1 MDRHDLSPA
10 VTAENVAELHHE
22 DLKIQHLYNCRGLTY
37 WYDEKKGTAFCLV
50 EAPDVKSIQEMHA
63 KAHGDVP
70 NQIIEVEANIV
81 ESFLGRIED
90 PEKSQNTELNIIN
103 DPAFRT
109 IMVITEEPFSFL
121 ETKTNDPHHY
131 SKGLLK
137 IANQYK
143 GRLVKQRSGYFLL
156 SFVSVTDAVHC
167 ALEIQKLFLNARNN
181 KRKSPGGIHIG
192 ISAGVP
198 VSANKGF
205 FEDIIQ
211 MAEHLSAIVQGQI
224 AISAEVKDLYE
235 SENLNI
241 SINKKQIRSLSLT
254 DEAFLNLLMNF
265 IDQEWS
271 NPALNA
277 DSFSKQLGYSKSQ
290 LYRKMIFITGQSP
303 NTFIR
308 HYRLRRALPLLTKST
323 ENISGIA
330 YETGFNSPA
339 YFSKCFQQMYG
350 MLPSEYLKSHC

>member
-10 VTAENVAELHHE
+10 VTAENVAELHHK

-37 WYDEKKGTAFCLV
+37 WFDQKKGTAFCLV
-50 EAPDVKSIQEMHA
+50 EAPDIKSLQKMHA

-70 NQIIEVEANIV
+70 NQIIEVEAAIV

-90 PEKSQNTELNIIN
+90 PEKAQNTELISIH

-109 IMVITEEPFSFL
+109 IMVITENTFSFPDI
-121 ETKTNDPHHY
+121 KNDPDNDY
-131 SKGLLK
+131 SKKVLK
-137 IANQYK
+137 ITNQYK
-143 GRLVKQRSGYFLL
+143 GRLVKQRAGYFLL
-156 SFVSVTDAVHC
+156 SFVSVTEAVHC
-167 ALEIQKLFLNARNN
+167 ALEIQKLFPNTRIN

-198 VSANKGF
+198 VENNKGF

-211 MAEHLSAIVQGQI
+211 MAEHLSSIVEGQI
-224 AISAEVKDLYE
+224 AISWEVKDLYE
-235 SENLNI
+235 SDNLNR
-241 SINKKQIRSLSLT
+241 SLKKEQIRSLSLK
-254 DEAFLNLLMNF
+254 DETFLNLLMNF
-265 IDQEWS
+265 INQEWS
-271 NPALNA
+271 NPTLDA
-277 DSFSKQLGYSKSQ
+277 DTFSKHLGYSKSQ

-303 NTFIR
+303 NTFIK
-308 HYRLRRALPLLTKST
+308 HYRLRCALPLLTKSK

-339 YFSKCFQQMYG
+339 YFSKCFLQRYG
-350 MLPSEYLKSHC
+350 MLPSTFIRLQS